1 MFNPCSNH
9 PSLSR
14 MTFAA
19 AGVQTRAK
27 SAAAGIVTFCAGR
40 PLCDVAVF
48 TNDPGGGPVR

>member
-19 AGVQTRAK
+19 TGVRTRAK

-40 PLCDVAVF
+40 QLYDVAVF